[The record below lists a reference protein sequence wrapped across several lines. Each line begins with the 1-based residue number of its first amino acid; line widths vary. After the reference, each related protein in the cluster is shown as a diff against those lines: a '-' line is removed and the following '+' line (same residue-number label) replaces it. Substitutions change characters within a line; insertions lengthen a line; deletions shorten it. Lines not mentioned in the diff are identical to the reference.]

1 MFDRLFSIFRS
12 REEKL
17 FLYLLDHVKLSKECI
32 DELIRV
38 VEEIPNRDRLDEV
51 ARYIAALE
59 KEADELTRKMDEE
72 VVSGAIIPSIISD
85 LELLLDR
92 IDNVM
97 DGIYFLSREL
107 RRGASIWEVDPRVV
121 EFLRDP
127 FIKMLRITQRSI
139 DILLTLLQNAPRN
152 KDVMRSMGLRI
163 EKLEEEVDDIKD
175 GVMDGLY
182 TLRDLAPVTF
192 HHITALTYGID
203 SILDNMKDVAVLVLT
218 ISNAISS

>member
-1 MFDRLFSIFRS
+1 MFDRIFSIFRS

-17 FLYLLDHVKLSKECI
+17 FLYLLDHVKLSKEGV

-38 VEEIPNRDRLDEV
+38 VEEVPNKDRLDEV

-59 KEADELTRKMDEE
+59 KEADELTRRMDEE
-72 VVSGAIIPSIISD
+72 VVSGAIMPSIISD

-107 RRGASIWEVDPRVV
+107 RRGANIWELDPRVV

-152 KDVMRSMGLRI
+152 RDVMRSMGLRI

-175 GVMDGLY
+175 SVMDALY
-182 TLRDLAPVTF
+182 TIRDLTPVTF
-192 HHITALTYGID
+192 YHITTLTYGID
-203 SILDNMKDVAVLVLT
+203 SILDNMKDVAVLILT
-218 ISNAISS
+218 ISNALSS

>member
-107 RRGASIWEVDPRVV
+107 RRGANIWDVDPRVV
-121 EFLRDP
+121 EFLRDH

-192 HHITALTYGID
+192 YHITTLTYGID